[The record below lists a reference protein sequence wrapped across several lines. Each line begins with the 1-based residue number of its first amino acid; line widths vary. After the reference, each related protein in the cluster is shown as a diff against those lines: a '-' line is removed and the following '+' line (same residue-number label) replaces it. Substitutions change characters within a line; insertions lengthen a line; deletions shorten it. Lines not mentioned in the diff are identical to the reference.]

1 MNIRAAL
8 ISTALGTAFFAVGY
22 TFYIQPPA
30 FITDYVL
37 PILSPNHA
45 KARAAVSRLLLNP
58 ASAQFAPLR
67 TVEVKAEKYVCGNVN
82 AKDESGSY
90 AGYYAFVYSVAID
103 FARIDDEGRI
113 SQKHAAFSAC
123 PATDEEKLAQ
133 QKMAISPGALAL
145 VKAIQKTIPA
155 SDDTSPLS
163 QMASQMSAPDNNPS
177 GASMQQQ
184 LGQLAGDPVPEGSR
198 GGTSAPQASKGG
210 TSGREGGKGGKGG
223 TSGTATSGNTNENDK
238 NESEWRADRPP
249 AAWPTFPPD
258 HPLGRP
264 AAILT
269 PAQAIGFA
277 KDVEDRWE
285 ESKSGNAKVRPSS
298 EEIREAC
305 RALLAIDP
313 KNDRYPKAWA
323 AFVRLRKIDRD
334 AG

>member
-1 MNIRAAL
+1 MNIPAAL
-8 ISTALGTAFFAVGY
+8 ISTTLGTAFFAAGY

-30 FITDYVL
+30 FITNSA
-37 PILSPNHA
+37 LSAMLTPSHA
-45 KARAAVSRLLLNP
+45 KARAAVSRLLFNP
-58 ASAQFAPLR
+58 ASAQFASLR
-67 TVEVKAEKYVCGNVN
+67 TVEADAANYVCGNVN

-90 AGYYAFVYSVAID
+90 AGYHAFVYSVAVD

-113 SQKHAAFSAC
+113 SRKHAAFSAC
-123 PATDEEKLAQ
+123 PAPDEEKVAQ
-133 QKMAISPGALAL
+133 QKTAISPGALAL

-155 SDDTSPLS
+155 SGDTSPLS
-163 QMASQMSAPDNNPS
+163 QMASQMSGPDNGSS

-184 LGQLAGDPVPEGSR
+184 LGQLGGDPVPEGSR
-198 GGTSAPQASKGG
+198 GGTSARQGS
-210 TSGREGGKGGKGG
+210 KGG
-223 TSGTATSGNTNENDK
+223 TSGTAALDNRNENDNK
-238 NESEWRADRPP
+238 NESEWRSDRPP

-277 KDVEDRWE
+277 KDVEERWE
-285 ESKSGNAKVRPSS
+285 ESKSGNTKARPSS

-323 AFVRLRKIDRD
+323 TFVRLRKIDRD

>member
-8 ISTALGTAFFAVGY
+8 ISTALGTAFFAAGY

-37 PILSPNHA
+37 PMLSPNHA
-45 KARAAVSRLLLNP
+45 KARAAVTRLLLNP

-67 TVEVKAEKYVCGNVN
+67 TVEVKAAKYVCGNVN

-90 AGYYAFVYSVAID
+90 AGYHAFVYTVSVD

-184 LGQLAGDPVPEGSR
+184 LGQLGGDPVSEGSG
-198 GGTSAPQASKGG
+198 GGTSARQGSKGE
-210 TSGREGGKGGKGG
+210 TSGREGSKGG
-223 TSGTATSGNTNENDK
+223 TSGTAASDNRNENDNK

-258 HPLGRP
+258 HPLARP
-264 AAILT
+264 AANLT

-277 KDVEDRWE
+277 KDVADRWE
-285 ESKSGNAKVRPSS
+285 ESKSGNTKVRPSS

>member
-8 ISTALGTAFFAVGY
+8 IATALGTAFFAVG
-22 TFYIQPPA
+22 TAFYIQPPS
-30 FITDYVL
+30 FITDYEL
-37 PILSPNHA
+37 PAMLSPHQA

-67 TVEVKAEKYVCGNVN
+67 TVEVGAAKYVCGNVN

-90 AGYYAFVYSVAID
+90 AGYHAFVYTVAVD

-113 SQKHAAFSAC
+113 SQKHATFHAC
-123 PATDEEKLAQ
+123 PAPDEEKVAQ
-133 QKMAISPGALAL
+133 QQMAVSPGALAL
-145 VKAIQKTIPA
+145 VKAIQKNIPA
-155 SDDTSPLS
+155 SGDQSTLS
-163 QMASQMSAPDNNPS
+163 KLASQMPTSDNGSS

-184 LGQLAGDPVPEGSR
+184 LGQLAGDPVREH
-198 GGTSAPQASKGG
+198 SKGG
-210 TSGREGGKGGKGG
+210 TSGREGNRGATSGREGSKGG
-223 TSGTATSGNTNENDK
+223 TPGTATSDK
-238 NESEWRADRPP
+238 IENESEWRSDRPP
-249 AAWPTFPPD
+249 AAWPVFPPD

-264 AAILT
+264 AANRT
-269 PAQAIGFA
+269 PALAFALA

-285 ESKSGNAKVRPSS
+285 ESKSGNMKTRPSS

-313 KNDRYPKAWA
+313 KNDQFPKAWA
-323 AFVRLRKIDRD
+323 AFVRLRKINRG

>member
-8 ISTALGTAFFAVGY
+8 ISTALGTAFFAAGY

-30 FITDYVL
+30 FITDHVL

-45 KARAAVSRLLLNP
+45 RARAAVSRLLFNP

-67 TVEVKAEKYVCGNVN
+67 TVDVNAAKYVCGNVN

-90 AGYYAFVYSVAID
+90 AGYHAFVYTVAVD

-123 PATDEEKLAQ
+123 PTTDEEKLAQ

-163 QMASQMSAPDNNPS
+163 QMASQMSVPDNNPS

-198 GGTSAPQASKGG
+198 GGTSARQGSKAGTSGREGSKGG
-210 TSGREGGKGGKGG
+210 TSGTRASEK
-223 TSGTATSGNTNENDK
+223 NENDNK
-238 NESEWRADRPP
+238 NESESEWRRGRPP

-285 ESKSGNAKVRPSS
+285 ESKSGNTKVRPSS

-313 KNDRYPKAWA
+313 KHDRYPKAWA